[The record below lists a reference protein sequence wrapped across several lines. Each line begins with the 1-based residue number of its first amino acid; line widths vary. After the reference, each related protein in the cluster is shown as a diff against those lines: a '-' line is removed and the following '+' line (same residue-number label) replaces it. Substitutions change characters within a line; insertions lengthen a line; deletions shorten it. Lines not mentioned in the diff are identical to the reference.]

1 MKRTNGDGT
10 VGSAP
15 LKDGRW
21 QARYTATNAKGEK
34 VRRSVYGR
42 TREEASRKLREGMAQ
57 RDKGTASLSGPVTVG
72 AHLVTWLDGARG
84 TVRPRSW
91 DRCEEQVRLHLVP
104 TLGRRPLARLT
115 PEDVQRALTQL
126 LAQGLSAGTV
136 LRAHAVLRQALD
148 QAVKWGRIPTNVA
161 SLVRPPRAPH
171 REMRTLSPDQAR
183 ELVTA
188 VAGDRLESLYVVAV
202 TAGLRQGELL
212 ALRWSDVDLERGTL
226 RVTGTL
232 TRTYDRKD
240 AARADGAAR
249 SRLEISEPKTRSSRR
264 NVQLTSVAVR
274 ALRRRRLAFLEERV
288 AAANLWRDLDLVFC
302 SETGGYVHAA
312 RLSEDFRAIL
322 RDAGLPHVRFHDL
335 RHTAATLMLGEG
347 VHPKIASEMLGHS
360 TVAITMDLYSHVSP
374 TMQQSAAASLDS
386 VFADL
391 A

>member
-21 QARYTATNAKGEK
+21 QARYTTTNAAGQK

-57 RDKGTASLSGPVTVG
+57 RDKGIASPSGPVTVG

-84 TVRPRSW
+84 TVRPRTW

-104 TLGRRPLARLT
+104 LLGRRPLARLT
-115 PEDVQRALTQL
+115 PDDVQRALSQL

-148 QAVKWGRIPTNVA
+148 QAVKWGRVPTNVA
-161 SLVRPPRAPH
+161 SLVKPPRTPH
-171 REMRTLSPDQAR
+171 REMDTLSPQQAR
-183 ELVTA
+183 ALVAA
-188 VAGDRLESLYVVAV
+188 VADDRLEALYVLAV

-212 ALRWSDVDLERGTL
+212 ALRWADVDLERGTL

-232 TRTYDRKD
+232 TRTYERRE
-240 AARADGAAR
+240 AVRAEGVAR
-249 SRLEISEPKTRSSRR
+249 SQLAITEPKTRSSRR
-264 NVQLTSVAVR
+264 SVQLADVAVR
-274 ALRRRRLAFLEERV
+274 ALRRRRLAYLEEQI
-288 AAANLWRDLDLVFC
+288 AAANFWQPRDLVFC

-312 RLSEDFRAIL
+312 RLSEDFAAIL

-374 TMQQSAAASLDS
+374 TMQKSAATSLDS
-386 VFADL
+386 VFADR